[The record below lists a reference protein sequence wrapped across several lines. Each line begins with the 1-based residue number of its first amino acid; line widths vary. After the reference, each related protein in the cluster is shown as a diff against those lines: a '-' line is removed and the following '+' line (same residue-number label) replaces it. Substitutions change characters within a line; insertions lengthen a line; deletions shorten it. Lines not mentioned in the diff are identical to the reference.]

1 MKTEKEIADE
11 VESWNWNLSIFEIY
25 DEIRDNHNSL
35 NEKLLTYAYHFFKEG
50 EIKKIVIDG
59 VNYGETPMISEL
71 ASFLGV
77 EIDTDATLVGGRIV
91 NSLSPV
97 WSE

>member
-1 MKTEKEIADE
+1 MKTEKQIADE

-25 DEIRDNHNSL
+25 DEVRYNPDWL

-50 EIKKIVIDG
+50 DIKKIVIDG
-59 VNYGETPMISEL
+59 VNYGATPMISEL